1 MTLPDLIIGNGR
13 VVAPQVNAIT
23 ATVALGM
30 TYGLLR
36 AAVLPDAD
44 LGAPIIG
51 KSFYVEEGK
60 GVKWAGADY
69 RQYFYRRYSTVG
81 TI

>member
-1 MTLPDLIIGNGR
+1 MILPDLIIGNGR
-13 VVAPQVNAIT
+13 VVAPQVSAIT

-51 KSFYVEEGK
+51 KSFRLRKAKV
-60 GVKWAGADY
+60 
-69 RQYFYRRYSTVG
+69 
-81 TI
+81 